1 MRVFREEWA
10 ELRESARDGEALWDQ
25 QPGSHSHPY
34 VGLKAES
41 RKEPWLG
48 AERTEASTQRSEE
61 EGHSHSPNCRLS
73 RRSRARN
80 T

>member
-1 MRVFREEWA
+1 MRVFREERT
-10 ELRESARDGEALWDQ
+10 ELRESARDGEAL
-25 QPGSHSHPY
+25 PATREPFSTIRRPE
-34 VGLKAES
+34 VGG
-41 RKEPWLG
+41 RKEPWLE

-61 EGHSHSPNCRLS
+61 EGHSHSPNRKLS